1 VRAGYRGGEWGGKA
15 FIRCDLSGICPD
27 LSGRRSRTVDEP
39 EGDLRMTTVSRHRAS
54 WPTCVLVAALVTA
67 CTSSGHRGSSAG
79 SSAPVTGPTGSATGS
94 PVRPSS
100 SAASTSP
107 ASSGTPADASTTR
120 QITAAYQA
128 FFDGRSTT
136 AQSEAALQN
145 GAAFHA
151 ALVQQSKNS
160 HASGSGVKVD
170 AVSVNGDLG
179 FVTYTI
185 TQNGAPLLSHA
196 RGYALRQ
203 GGRWKVA
210 AITFCTLLQ
219 LQGGAPITC
228 NNPTLTSLPQ

>member
-1 VRAGYRGGEWGGKA
+1 
-15 FIRCDLSGICPD
+15 
-27 LSGRRSRTVDEP
+27 
-39 EGDLRMTTVSRHRAS
+39 MTTASRHPAA
-54 WPTCVLVAALVTA
+54 WPACVLVAALVTA
-67 CTSSGHRGSSAG
+67 CTNSGGDGSSPSAG
-79 SSAPVTGPTGSATGS
+79 PSASTPVAGPTGSATGS
-94 PVRPSS
+94 PVRPSGS
-100 SAASTSP
+100 GAPSTP

-120 QITAAYQA
+120 QVTAAYQA

-145 GAAFHA
+145 GPAFHA
-151 ALVQQSKNS
+151 ALVEQSKNA
-160 HASGSGVKVD
+160 HASASGAKVG

-185 TQNGAPLLSHA
+185 TERGSPLLSNA

-219 LQGGAPITC
+219 LQGGAPSAC